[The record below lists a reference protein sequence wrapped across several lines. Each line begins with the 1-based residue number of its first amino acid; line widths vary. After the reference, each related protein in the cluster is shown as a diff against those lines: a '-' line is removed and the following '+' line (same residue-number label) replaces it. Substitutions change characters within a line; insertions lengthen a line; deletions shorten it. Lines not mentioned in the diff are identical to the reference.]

1 MSHTRIHVL
10 TKKKKLSTDVL
21 RPQRGK
27 ALAGVKPSRAQQERG
42 TLGVLHDV
50 LSQRRQGFLPLRPDL
65 VCVSYSVCVC
75 VCVCMRI
82 GRCACVYLYVCTHIH
97 VCVCVCMSMC
107 IHKYMCIHTHT
118 SRHKYIDACAGSHT
132 DTNTCTRARAS
143 HLHLHPEF
151 EGLVSLFREIRQ
163 RTASQAEA
171 QVPAVRV
178 AVWRRCRCLVS
189 LILCLRIVESRHG
202 AGSPAISKSPGTPVA
217 CARQGA

>member
-1 MSHTRIHVL
+1 MFSAHNAA
-10 TKKKKLSTDVL
+10 
-21 RPQRGK
+21 RPWQVSNPPARSK
-27 ALAGVKPSRAQQERG
+27 AGVRWGCCMMSSRSAVRASCRCAL
-42 TLGVLHDV
+42 TW
-50 LSQRRQGFLPLRPDL
+50 R
-65 VCVSYSVCVC
+65 VCLTVCVCVC

-97 VCVCVCMSMC
+97 VCVCVCMSMR

-151 EGLVSLFREIRQ
+151 EGLVSLIREIRQ